1 MLVAYCLDL
10 GSTVCCEVE
19 GLMFEFE
26 PAGSFSHLSSSLSS
40 SADLHCCS
48 QHRATQQVAA
58 SPGSGCALLR

>member
-40 SADLHCCS
+40 SADLHCCLL
-48 QHRATQQVAA
+48 ATQ
-58 SPGSGCALLR
+58 SH